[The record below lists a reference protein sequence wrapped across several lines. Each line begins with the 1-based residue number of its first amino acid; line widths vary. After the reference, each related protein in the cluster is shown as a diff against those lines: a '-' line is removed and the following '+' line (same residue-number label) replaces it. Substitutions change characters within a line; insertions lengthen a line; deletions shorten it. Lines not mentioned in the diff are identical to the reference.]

1 MYETF
6 ILKGKRG
13 VCMTEW
19 SEDLKYKTGW
29 FACKVTSGHEMK
41 VANELK
47 KLIQHPKWSQYIF
60 DVFVPTEKTVDK
72 KGKEKLKVLIKE
84 NIYIK
89 MVLTQDVYS
98 AIKIEGFRTPLPPKD
113 PSPVPEEQM
122 QGLFRFRND

>member
-1 MYETF
+1 LVYLKIWKGLLKYIFKKLYETF

-89 MVLTQDVYS
+89 MVLT
-98 AIKIEGFRTPLPPKD
+98 KD